1 MIIYYICKEQHAFKI
16 SNIIIN
22 TSFFFIFLGNVQ
34 NDPKLYTNFS
44 GFPRNWEALDN
55 NLRTFYQSNQ
65 QKDMSLWFVR
75 LNSTLKNEMD
85 SGLN

>member
-1 MIIYYICKEQHAFKI
+1 MHLRFQILSSILLFL
-16 SNIIIN
+16 
-22 TSFFFIFLGNVQ
+22 IFLGTVQ

-44 GFPRNWEALDN
+44 GFPRNWEALDK

-75 LNSTLKNEMD
+75 LNSTQEMKWILV
-85 SGLN
+85 SIRGGLDY

>member
-1 MIIYYICKEQHAFKI
+1 MHLRFQILSSILLFL
-16 SNIIIN
+16 
-22 TSFFFIFLGNVQ
+22 IFLGTVQ

-75 LNSTLKNEMD
+75 LNSTQEMKWILV
-85 SGLN
+85 SIRGGLDY